1 MSLIERVQQEQVEAR
16 KRRDKVAGA
25 CLTALLSEAR
35 MVGKNA
41 GDREP
46 TDAEVVQVVRKSLKS
61 AHELLE
67 AAGSAG
73 RDTTQVSADIR
84 LLETFLP
91 QQMTEE
97 EIRTAAKEY
106 IEELGIS
113 EPKQM
118 GQVMGMLK
126 KNHPGEYDGK
136 TASQVVRDLLT

>member
-1 MSLIERVQQEQVEAR
+1 MSLIERVQQEQIAAR

-41 GDREP
+41 GDRDP

-61 AHELLE
+61 ASELLD
-67 AAGSAG
+67 AAAQAG
-73 RDTTQVSADIR
+73 RDTAQVDADIR
-84 LLETFLP
+84 LLESFLP
-91 QQMTEE
+91 RQMTEE
-97 EIRTAAKEY
+97 EIRAAAKDY

-113 EPKQM
+113 DPKQM

-136 TASQVVRDLLT
+136 TASQIVRDLLT